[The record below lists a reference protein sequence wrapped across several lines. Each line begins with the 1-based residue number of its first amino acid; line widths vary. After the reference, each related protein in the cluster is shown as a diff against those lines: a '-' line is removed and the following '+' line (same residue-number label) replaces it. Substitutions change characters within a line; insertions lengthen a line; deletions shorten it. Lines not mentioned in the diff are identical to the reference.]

1 MKNIFITALYYC
13 TVSKYDILDSK
24 SKSNQI
30 KFIHTHT
37 HYVSIWIILIQNTV
51 VWSASSPKKLF
62 KAFGGG
68 LSREMVNLVSK

>member
-24 SKSNQI
+24 SKLNQI
-30 KFIHTHT
+30 THTHT
-37 HYVSIWIILIQNTV
+37 HTQYVSVWIILIQNTV

-62 KAFGGG
+62 KAYGGS
-68 LSREMVNLVSK
+68 LSREMVILVSK